1 MINYL
6 RDILL
11 GGLTL
16 AHRIG
21 TCKTIA
27 YKTQLLSSAYVYLY
41 SFMVTLI
48 ILLLIFWHMHL
59 APFGNGS
66 LVYADAYLQY
76 MDFFAFLKD
85 VLTGANAISYT
96 FSSNLGSSYIGQFA
110 YYLASPFNVLL
121 LFFSKGNLYSFYDL
135 ITALKMGLA
144 ASTFSYYAV
153 KRFPSLKTIFVLLLS
168 VGYGLMGYNLQQA
181 GNTMWMDGVYML
193 PLILLG
199 VYQAIAER
207 KVLLL
212 STSVG
217 ASILFNWY
225 TGGINCLFA
234 CIWFVVEGWLREFG
248 FNWKTWRSAAYRFLL
263 SMFIGV
269 LLSMV
274 LFLPA
279 ILQLRN
285 GVGNGFDW
293 SMLSLHKQGHIW
305 NTLGGYYMGLD
316 SSKNRA
322 ALFSGSLGI
331 LGAWQLL
338 VSGGKK
344 ERCLAGILFLLTVAI
359 FHWKPF
365 FFLFSL
371 LKDASSYWFRYSYL
385 GCFMILFLG
394 AVYFSKWKQHS
405 YTCKQFVL
413 GLLLPIFIWTMNLI
427 RPNEHQHYLY
437 GTMLVMVIMNSLL
450 YAWKQHKESKGKS
463 KYLQALLAL
472 LAFAELGTHSYLLVK
487 QKHSSNGS
495 EFRTYTAAQ
504 QQQIDDIK
512 QVEPK
517 TYRILQTS
525 TKENMGSFRTTAV
538 YNEAVAFGYWG
549 IGGYTSVPQNRQMAF
564 LEKLGYREEHHRM
577 NIVNTAVL
585 PADSL
590 LGVKYVLSAYPIEGL
605 QLMDEVQEQNLKKV
619 YRNPYA
625 LPLAFVYRDNQMTIN
640 EKENNPFVFTN
651 EIFQKISG
659 ISKPIYLPVPVRQ
672 QEVKEG
678 MVYQLRPGKGT
689 GPVYGNI
696 VYGKNLNGKIQVGNT
711 YEISYGSWVT
721 PSLFY
726 IPESQAKKI
735 TLSTKDRENIV
746 ESQFYQTNLGALKEV
761 AERIRTH
768 EATRLRF
775 ANGQVSGTV
784 DGNSGEKLFL
794 SIPVDSGW
802 DIVLNGEK
810 VKPEVFAGTLIT
822 LPLCDGENTLQMTYH
837 IPGLY
842 PGIGLSVGGIVLLAV
857 WNRKLKRN
865 SL

>member
-1 MINYL
+1 M
-6 RDILL
+6 
-11 GGLTL
+11 

-96 FSSNLGSSYIGQFA
+96 FSSNLGSSYVGTFS
-110 YYLASPFNVLL
+110 YYLASPFNGLVLL
-121 LFFSKGNLYSFYDL
+121 FTKENLYNFCDL
-135 ITALKMGLA
+135 IAALKMGLA

-168 VGYGLMGYNLQQA
+168 VGYGLMAYNLQMA
-181 GNTMWMDGVYML
+181 CNTMWLDGVYML

-199 VYQAIAER
+199 VYKAVAER

-212 STSVG
+212 SISVG

-234 CIWFVVEGWLREFG
+234 CIWFLVEGGLQGFG
-248 FNWKTWRSAAYRFLL
+248 ANWKTWRSAAYHFLL

-285 GVGNGFDW
+285 GVGGGFDW

-344 ERCLAGILFLLTVAI
+344 ERCLAGILFLLTIAI

-394 AVYFSKWKQHS
+394 AAYFSKWMQRS
-405 YTCKQFVL
+405 YTRKQLAL
-413 GLLLPIFIWTMNLI
+413 GVLLPIFIWTMNLI

-437 GTMLVMVIMNSLL
+437 VTLLVMVIMNSLL
-450 YAWKQHKESKGKS
+450 YVWKQHKESKDKS

-472 LAFAELGTHSYLLVK
+472 LAFAELGTHSYLLIK

-495 EFRTYTAAQ
+495 EFRNYTVAQ

-512 QVEPK
+512 QLDPK

-585 PADSL
+585 PADSF
-590 LGVKYVLSAYPIEGL
+590 LGVKYVLSAYPIGGL

-651 EIFQKISG
+651 EVFQKISG
-659 ISKPIYLPVPVRQ
+659 ISKPIYLSVPVQQ
-672 QEVKEG
+672 QEVKAG
-678 MVYQLRPGKGT
+678 LVYQLRPGKGL

-696 VYGKNLNGKIQVGNT
+696 TYRKNLDGKIQVGNA
-711 YEISYGSWVT
+711 YEISYGAWLT

-726 IPESQAKKI
+726 IPESETKEI
-735 TLSTKDRENIV
+735 TLSTKNRENIL
-746 ESQFYQTNLGALKEV
+746 ESQFYQADLGALKEI
-761 AERIRTH
+761 AERIRTQ
-768 EATRLRF
+768 EATGLHF
-775 ANGQVSGTV
+775 ANGKVFGTVSGHL
-784 DGNSGEKLFL
+784 GEKLFL

-802 DIVLNGEK
+802 DIVLNEEK

-822 LPLCDGENTLQMTYH
+822 LPLRDGENTLQMTYH

>member
-1 MINYL
+1 MIKYRVCRDLSNNDKSEFLFQASIYL
-6 RDILL
+6 FSFLFTVSILL
-11 GGLTL
+11 F
-16 AHRIG
+16 
-21 TCKTIA
+21 
-27 YKTQLLSSAYVYLY
+27 V
-41 SFMVTLI
+41 
-48 ILLLIFWHMHL
+48 FWSQQL
-59 APFGNGS
+59 APFGNHS
-66 LVYADAYLQY
+66 LVTVDAYYQY

-85 VLTGANAISYT
+85 VLTGTNSISYT

-153 KRFPSLKTIFVLLLS
+153 KRFPPLKTIFVLLLS

-678 MVYQLRPGKGT
+678 MVYQLRPGKGI

-746 ESQFYQTNLGALKEV
+746 ESQFCQTNLGALKEV

>member
-1 MINYL
+1 MNNRICKYSNTTDREKL
-6 RDILL
+6 S
-11 GGLTL
+11 TL
-16 AHRIG
+16 ANSHLFSFVI
-21 TCKTIA
+21 TI
-27 YKTQLLSSAYVYLY
+27 
-41 SFMVTLI
+41 I
-48 ILLLIFWHMHL
+48 ILLFLFRLLHL
-59 APFGNGS
+59 APFGKAS
-66 LVYADAYLQY
+66 LACVDAYLQY

-110 YYLASPFNVLL
+110 YYLSSPFNVLL

>member
-1 MINYL
+1 M
-6 RDILL
+6 
-11 GGLTL
+11 

-212 STSVG
+212 STSVR

-225 TGGINCLFA
+225 TGGINCFFA

-269 LLSMV
+269 LLSLV

-285 GVGNGFDW
+285 GVGSGFDW
-293 SMLSLHKQGHIW
+293 SMLSLHKQGHLW

-316 SSKNRA
+316 STTDRA

-338 VSGGKK
+338 VSGCKK

-394 AVYFSKWKQHS
+394 AVYFSKWKQRS
-405 YTCKQFVL
+405 YTRKQFIL
-413 GLLLPIFIWTMNLI
+413 GLLLPIYIWTMNLI
-427 RPNEHQHYLY
+427 RPNEHQYYLY
-437 GTMLVMVIMNSLL
+437 ETMLVMVIMNSLL
-450 YAWKQHKESKGKS
+450 YAWKQRYESKNKS
-463 KYLQALLAL
+463 RYLQALLAFL
-472 LAFAELGTHSYLLVK
+472 TFAELGTHSYLLVK
-487 QKHSSNGS
+487 QKHISNDVD
-495 EFRTYTAAQ
+495 FRNYTLAQ
-504 QQQIDDIK
+504 QQQVNGIK
-512 QVEPK
+512 K
-517 TYRILQTS
+517 LDSSYYRIMQTS
-525 TKENMGSFRTTAV
+525 NKQNLGNFNNTVV

-564 LEKLGYREEHHRM
+564 LEKLGYREEFHRM

-585 PADSL
+585 PTNSF

-605 QLMDEVQEQNLKKV
+605 QLMEEVQEQNLKKV

-640 EKENNPFVFTN
+640 EKENNPFIFTN
-651 EIFQKISG
+651 EVFQKISG
-659 ISKPIYLPVPVRQ
+659 LSKPIYISVPVQQ
-672 QEVKEG
+672 QEVKAG
-678 MVYQLRPGKGT
+678 LVYQLRPNKGI

-696 VYGKNLNGKIQVGNT
+696 VYGKNLNGKVQVGNT
-711 YEISYGSWVT
+711 YEISYGSWTT

-726 IPESQAKKI
+726 IPESETKEI
-735 TLSTKDRENIV
+735 TLTLSTKNKENIV
-746 ESQFYQTNLGALKEV
+746 ESQFYQTDLGALEEA
-761 AERIRTH
+761 AERIQTH
-768 EATRLRF
+768 EAKGLRF
-775 ANGQVSGTV
+775 ANGQISGTV
-784 DGNSGEKLFL
+784 SGHFGEKLFL

-822 LPLCDGENTLQMTYH
+822 LPLRDGENTLQMTYH

-842 PGIGLSVGGIVLLAV
+842 PGIGLSVAGIVLLAV
-857 WNRKLKRN
+857 WNRKLKRKRFMN
-865 SL
+865 QKVNY

>member
-1 MINYL
+1 MIKYRVCRDLSNNDKSEFLFQASIYL
-6 RDILL
+6 FSFLFTVSILL
-11 GGLTL
+11 F
-16 AHRIG
+16 
-21 TCKTIA
+21 
-27 YKTQLLSSAYVYLY
+27 V
-41 SFMVTLI
+41 
-48 ILLLIFWHMHL
+48 FWSQQL
-59 APFGNGS
+59 APFGNHS
-66 LVYADAYLQY
+66 LVTVDAYYQY

-85 VLTGANAISYT
+85 VLTGTNSISYT

-746 ESQFYQTNLGALKEV
+746 ESQFCQTNLGALKEV